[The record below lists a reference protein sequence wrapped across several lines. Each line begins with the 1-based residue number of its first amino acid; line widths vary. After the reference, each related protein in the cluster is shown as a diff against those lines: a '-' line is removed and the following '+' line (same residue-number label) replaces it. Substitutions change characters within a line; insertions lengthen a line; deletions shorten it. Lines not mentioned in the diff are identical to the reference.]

1 MVMKYKEKKLDKI
14 LKTALLLDIEP
25 EEELNRSILEAWK
38 ENSSMK
44 KDRKRKVAIA
54 VAACMI
60 LATGSVLA
68 ATKYLKMGEVA
79 EKSGIE
85 MEHSFSEE
93 NVTEINETKE
103 AGEYR
108 FTLLGIASGE
118 AWVQSSLSQQITDL
132 QGMYAAVAIERLDGT
147 SMADTSDEQYAELRF
162 FISPLIAG
170 LKPWQYNIVSMNG
183 GYTDIVE
190 DGILYR
196 LISCDDIALFADRE
210 LYLCISD
217 TVFYDTNAYQY
228 DENSGKISRNT
239 EYDGINLLFSLPID
253 ASKADRAAAA
263 AYLERLEQSWTED
276 SKDEAEGLE
285 EVEKLMSQLEIL
297 LADGK
302 YEEALTGFIAVGE
315 LSVIAPDK
323 DGTYCYEYSDETE
336 CTVSYFYPANFING
350 RDYMIS
356 YGDSE
361 DGWVKVII
369 LVLTEN
375 EDKTVTVQRYEKKN
389 ELN

>member
-85 MEHSFSEE
+85 MEHSFFEE

-302 YEEALTGFIAVGE
+302 YEEALTGFAAVGE

>member
-1 MVMKYKEKKLDKI
+1 
-14 LKTALLLDIEP
+14 
-25 EEELNRSILEAWK
+25 
-38 ENSSMK
+38 
-44 KDRKRKVAIA
+44 
-54 VAACMI
+54 
-60 LATGSVLA
+60 
-68 ATKYLKMGEVA
+68 
-79 EKSGIE
+79 
-85 MEHSFSEE
+85 
-93 NVTEINETKE
+93 
-103 AGEYR
+103 
-108 FTLLGIASGE
+108 
-118 AWVQSSLSQQITDL
+118 
-132 QGMYAAVAIERLDGT
+132 MYAAVAIERLDGT

-302 YEEALTGFIAVGE
+302 YEEALTGFAAVGE

>member
-253 ASKADRAAAA
+253 ASKADRVAAA

-302 YEEALTGFIAVGE
+302 YEEALTGFAAVGE

>member
-1 MVMKYKEKKLDKI
+1 
-14 LKTALLLDIEP
+14 
-25 EEELNRSILEAWK
+25 
-38 ENSSMK
+38 
-44 KDRKRKVAIA
+44 
-54 VAACMI
+54 MI

>member
-1 MVMKYKEKKLDKI
+1 MKYKEKKLDKI

-85 MEHSFSEE
+85 MEHSFFEE

-302 YEEALTGFIAVGE
+302 YEEALTGFAAVGE